1 MTGDPGDGGGE
12 GEHGG
17 SIEVP
22 NALVGQRVDRAVSL
36 LTGCTRSDAARLIE
50 SGAVCVDDRPV
61 RRGADRLDGGSRL
74 RIDTASLDAGPG
86 LEADPGVELAIVFED
101 DDVIVVDKPADLVVH
116 PGAGAPIPTLVA
128 GLLAHD
134 PAIAHV
140 GDPERPGIVH
150 RLDKGTSGLLVVAR
164 SARAYDDLV
173 AQLSERT
180 VGREYLAVVEGHLAN
195 DRGVIEAPIGRSRRR
210 PTMQAVT
217 ADGRPARTRYAVER
231 RTDDPIVSSV
241 VECRLDTG
249 RTHQI
254 RVHLS
259 AIGHPVV
266 GDDRYGAEHAG
277 LIARPALHARRLS
290 FEHPATG
297 EVMSFESP
305 VPADLATLLERLR

>member
-1 MTGDPGDGGGE
+1 MTAEADDGT
-12 GEHGG
+12 
-17 SIEVP
+17 IEVP
-22 NALVGQRVDRAVSL
+22 NALVGQRVDRVVSL
-36 LTGCTRSDAARLIE
+36 LTGCTRSDATRLIE
-50 SGAVCVDDRPV
+50 SGAVRVDDRRV

-74 RIDTASLDAGPG
+74 RIDTGSLTIGPG
-86 LEADPGVELAIVFED
+86 LEPDPGVELAIVFED

-134 PAIAHV
+134 PAIAHI

-164 SARAYDDLV
+164 SARAYEDLV
-173 AQLSERT
+173 AQLAART

-195 DRGVIEAPIGRSRRR
+195 DRGVVEAPIGRSRRR

-217 ADGRPARTRYAVER
+217 ADGRPARTRYTVER
-231 RTDDPIVSSV
+231 RTEDPIAASV

-254 RVHLS
+254 RVHLA

-277 LIARPALHARRLS
+277 LIDRPALHARRLS

-297 EVMSFESP
+297 ETMSFESP
-305 VPADLATLLERLR
+305 VPADLTALLDRLR

>member
-1 MTGDPGDGGGE
+1 
-12 GEHGG
+12 
-17 SIEVP
+17 
-22 NALVGQRVDRAVSL
+22 L
-36 LTGCTRSDAARLIE
+36 LTGCTRSDATRLIE
-50 SGAVCVDDRPV
+50 SGAVHVDDRPV
-61 RRGADRLDGGSRL
+61 RRGADRLDEGSRL
-74 RIDTASLDAGPG
+74 RIDTGSLAAGPG
-86 LEADPGVELAIVFED
+86 LEADPGVELSIVYED

-134 PAIAHV
+134 PAIALV

-173 AQLSERT
+173 AQLADRT

-210 PTMQAVT
+210 PTMQAIT
-217 ADGRPARTRYAVER
+217 ADGRPARTRYTVER
-231 RTDDPIVSSV
+231 RTEDPIAASV
-241 VECRLDTG
+241 VQCRLDTG

-254 RVHLS
+254 RVHLA

-266 GDDRYGAEHAG
+266 GDDRYGAEHGA
-277 LIARPALHARRLS
+277 LIDRPALHARRLS

-297 EVMSFESP
+297 ETMSFESP
-305 VPADLATLLERLR
+305 VPADLSALLERLR

>member
-1 MTGDPGDGGGE
+1 MTTQAGDGEDGGT
-12 GEHGG
+12 
-17 SIEVP
+17 IEVP
-22 NALVGQRVDRAVSL
+22 KALVGQRVDRAVSL
-36 LTGCTRSDAARLIE
+36 LTGCTRSDAARLVE
-50 SGAVCVDDRPV
+50 SGAVLVDDRPA
-61 RRGADRLDGGSRL
+61 RRGADRLDEGSRL
-74 RIDTASLDAGPG
+74 RIDTDSLGTGPG
-86 LEADPGVELAIVFED
+86 LEPDAGVDLAIVFED
-101 DDVIVVDKPADLVVH
+101 DDVIVVDKPAALVVH
-116 PGAGAPIPTLVA
+116 PGAGGPIPTLVA

-134 PAIAHV
+134 PAIAQV

-164 SARAYDDLV
+164 SARAYEDLV
-173 AQLSERT
+173 AQLAGRT

-195 DRGVIEAPIGRSRRR
+195 DRGVVEAPIGRSRRR

-217 ADGRPARTRYAVER
+217 ADGRPARTRYTVER
-231 RTDDPIVSSV
+231 RADEPIAASV
-241 VECRLDTG
+241 VQCRLDTG

-266 GDDRYGAEHAG
+266 GDDRYGAEHVG

-297 EVMSFESP
+297 ETMSFESP
-305 VPADLATLLERLR
+305 LPADLSALLERLV